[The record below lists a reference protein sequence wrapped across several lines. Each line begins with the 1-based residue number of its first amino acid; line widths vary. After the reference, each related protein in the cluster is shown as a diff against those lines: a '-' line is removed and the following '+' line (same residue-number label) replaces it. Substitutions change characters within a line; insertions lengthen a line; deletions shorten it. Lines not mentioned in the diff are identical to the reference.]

1 MSFNELLEISF
12 NPANTILSVLLILS
26 VLYWI
31 FTIFTGV
38 GDYDIDLDTNIDA
51 DTNLDNPDGLIEVN
65 QDPSYFIQFLK
76 FLNLDII
83 PITFFLTLTLLFAWL
98 INVNLNFYLPFPN
111 WFFMITTIP
120 AIIVSI
126 FISKYVCTPLKPI
139 FKEINHKGEI
149 TYDFLGRSG
158 KIITTVK
165 EDKIGMIEIII
176 NKDPIKLMIKSKDG
190 NELKP
195 GEYAIII
202 DEEPQKKFYYV
213 EKTFEI

>member
-83 PITFFLTLTLLFAWL
+83 PITFFFNINLTFCLA
-98 INVNLNFYLPFPN
+98 Y
-111 WFFMITTIP
+111 
-120 AIIVSI
+120 
-126 FISKYVCTPLKPI
+126 
-139 FKEINHKGEI
+139 
-149 TYDFLGRSG
+149 
-158 KIITTVK
+158 
-165 EDKIGMIEIII
+165 
-176 NKDPIKLMIKSKDG
+176 
-190 NELKP
+190 
-195 GEYAIII
+195 
-202 DEEPQKKFYYV
+202 
-213 EKTFEI
+213 

>member
-1 MSFNELLEISF
+1 MSFNELLEVSF

-31 FTIFTGV
+31 LTIFTGV
-38 GDYDIDLDTNIDA
+38 GDYDIDLDTDIDA

-111 WFFMITTIP
+111 WFFMITIIP

-149 TYDFLGRSG
+149 AYDFLGRSG
-158 KIITTVK
+158 KLTTTVK

-176 NKDPIKLMIKSKDG
+176 NKDPIKLMVKSKDG
-190 NELKP
+190 SEIKQ
-195 GEYAIII
+195 GENAIII
-202 DEEPQKKFYYV
+202 DEEPQKKFYYI
-213 EKTFEI
+213 EKSFEI